1 MEAIQV
7 KAVQLGTMTEGTGQ
21 RGAWM
26 KQELIVQTLEQYPK
40 TICVSVWNDAAKFVR
55 SSVTQ
60 GATISIKLEI
70 SSREFNGKWYT
81 EVTGRDIQILAGAQ
95 PQQQAPAPTPPRMPS
110 EPDWGAGSE
119 EDDDLP
125 F

>member
-26 KQELIVQTLEQYPK
+26 KQELIVQTIEQYPK
-40 TICVSVWNDAAKFVR
+40 TICVSVWNDTARFVQNN
-55 SSVTQ
+55 VTS
-60 GATISIKLEI
+60 GATLSMRLEV
-70 SSREFNGKWYT
+70 SSREYNGKWYT
-81 EVTGRDIQILAGAQ
+81 EATGRDIQVLSGAQ
-95 PQQQAPAPTPPRMPS
+95 QPAPTPPAPQQ
-110 EPDWGAGSE
+110 PDQSAISD
-119 EDDDLP
+119 DDDLP

>member
-7 KAVQLGTMTEGTGQ
+7 KAVQLGTMTEGTSQ

-40 TICVSVWNDAAKFVR
+40 TICVSVWNDTAKFVR

-81 EVTGRDIQILAGAQ
+81 EVTGRDVQILAGAQ
-95 PQQQAPAPTPPRMPS
+95 PRQQAPAPTPPQMPS